1 MNQPIQVM
9 EWQRQYTVW
18 RFLLYGVVAKKKGS
32 WLKKDWASQ
41 KKEKGAS
48 FKPCDDRLW
57 KMFKTLLDLT
67 WNKIMF
73 PSLIFLFNSTPL
85 ECLFT
90 GWLKTYVL
98 SFYFFIKE
106 ERKFDLLKSQK
117 TILSSRW
124 ELNTWPGC
132 SINHWAT
139 GALWWAVSN
148 PLMSLFWCI
157 LNVFVVSFMEFL

>member
-85 ECLFT
+85 HLRAYSQADWKLMCCLFT
-90 GWLKTYVL
+90 FSLKK
-98 SFYFFIKE
+98 KE
-106 ERKFDLLKSQK
+106 NLISWNHRKEFWAPDENWTLDLDALL
-117 TILSSRW
+117 TT
-124 ELNTWPGC
+124 ELLELYGELCLIQWCPF
-132 SINHWAT
+132 SDA
-139 GALWWAVSN
+139 
-148 PLMSLFWCI
+148 FWT
-157 LNVFVVSFMEFL
+157 FL